1 MDFTLD
7 EQQTDVRDLA
17 RALIARRTAGEPAGA
32 PEGSAWFDSHLWH
45 DLAQAGLIGI
55 AVPETHG
62 GSGAGFVEQCL
73 LVEEVAR
80 AAARVPILEAVV
92 LAALPISVFGTEE
105 QRRRLVAPF
114 CSGDLLLGSAIR
126 TEPVRTRSVTAEL
139 VDGAWR
145 LTGEISHVPL
155 ADVAERVLVEAVAGD
170 DRRGWF
176 LLDPRDTGVTVTLQS
191 SVDRA
196 ARWHLSL
203 TGAEVAS
210 ADVLLAPEAGVTDLE
225 RWLDAHGVASRCVA
239 AAGSSDA
246 ALRMTAAHVTERE
259 QFGRPVGTFQAV
271 AHRVADAYIDA
282 TGVRLTAWR
291 AAWLLAQDEPAAE
304 ALAVAAW
311 WATDAPT
318 RIGDAAM
325 HLHGGLSVD
334 LDYPLHRHY
343 LALRQIELSLGGSA
357 RRLALLGDQVALAS

>member
-17 RALIARRTAGEPAGA
+17 RGLIARRTAGEAAGA
-32 PEGSAWFDSHLWH
+32 PQGSDWFDTHLWH
-45 DLAQAGLIGI
+45 DLAQAGLLGI
-55 AVPETHG
+55 AVSETSG

-80 AAARVPILEAVV
+80 AAARVPVIEAVV
-92 LAALPISVFGTEE
+92 LAALPISIFGTDE

-114 CSGDLLLGSAIR
+114 CSGDLILGSAVR
-126 TEPVRTRSVTAEL
+126 TEPVRTRAVTATY
-139 VDGAWR
+139 VDDAWR
-145 LTGEISHVPL
+145 LTGAIGHVPL
-155 ADVAERVLVEAVAGD
+155 ADVAERVVVEAVTED

-176 LLDPRDTGVTVTLQS
+176 LLDPRGDGVSLAAQS

-203 TGAEVAS
+203 SDAEVAA
-210 ADVLLAPEAGVTDLE
+210 ADVLLAPETGVTDLE
-225 RWLDAHGVASRCVA
+225 RWLDTHGVASRCIA
-239 AAGSSDA
+239 AASSSDA

-291 AAWLLAQDEPAAE
+291 AAWLLAQDEPATE
-304 ALAVAAW
+304 ALAIAAW

-357 RRLALLGDQVALAS
+357 RRLALLGDRVALAS